1 MKSAERKMESDEKK
15 RLAAL
20 KWFRVK
26 GKVNV

>member
-1 MKSAERKMESDEKK
+1 MESDEKK